1 MSLPLWKFQFGT
13 NLSLLKKH
21 MLWGKIR
28 VEPGRVP
35 KPAGGLWRHQRCRS
49 LHSLDRGA
57 GWTGHGKGKP
67 SFHQPKTVGR
77 AYHVCSTWRQISMI
91 SGFDFGCTK
100 KKGTNPPKR
109 NERYG
114 IFAITKV
121 NTCSSKWLQSSSLC
135 KQAQPACLILFFQP
149 SPAKIRGLQH
159 ADLSS
164 SLLVCSGGAI
174 GPPWAPRCGFQ
185 FGCRRQKKMSQC
197 SK

>member
-1 MSLPLWKFQFGT
+1 
-13 NLSLLKKH
+13 
-21 MLWGKIR
+21 
-28 VEPGRVP
+28 
-35 KPAGGLWRHQRCRS
+35 
-49 LHSLDRGA
+49 
-57 GWTGHGKGKP
+57 
-67 SFHQPKTVGR
+67 
-77 AYHVCSTWRQISMI
+77 MI
-91 SGFDFGCTK
+91 SGFDFGCTE

-109 NERYG
+109 NERYV

-174 GPPWAPRCGFQ
+174 GPPWAPPLWISIWMSAPKKNESMFEVNLRSCHGGNSHANHMWILDRSPFYRV
-185 FGCRRQKKMSQC
+185 RRTYYKSILPKQPWEQPWDRRMSFFHLV
-197 SK
+197 